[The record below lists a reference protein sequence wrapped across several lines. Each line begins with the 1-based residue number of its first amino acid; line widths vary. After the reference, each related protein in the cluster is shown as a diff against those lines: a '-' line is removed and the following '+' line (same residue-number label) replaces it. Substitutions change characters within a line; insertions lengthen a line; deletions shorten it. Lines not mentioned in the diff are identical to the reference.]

1 VIRRLCVALATLLV
15 TIALVLGAT
24 TSPARA
30 ASDPS
35 FRWYTIHTK
44 HFNVTYHSGIEQVA
58 QHVATIAEGIYETMS
73 AEVGW
78 VPGEVTEIVLG
89 DGSESANGSAS
100 ALPYNA
106 IRLLVTAPE
115 DMSPLGDVDDWYLEL
130 VTHEYTHILHT
141 DHIRGLPAIVNA
153 VLGKTLAPNQVQ
165 PRWILEGLGVY
176 QESARTSAGRLRNSQ
191 WNMFMRAD
199 VLGDNVASIDQ
210 LSNIVRRWPQGNLY
224 YLYGSYFT
232 EWIAQTYGEDALRK
246 MAADYGKQIIPWGFN
261 RSIRRATGSTFVE
274 MYPRWIESMKQR
286 YEAQAKEIRASGLR
300 EGTRLTHH
308 GQTARYPRWIPKNAW
323 PEYAGGLLYFREDQH
338 VRPGLWALPVKRD
351 AKGNV
356 VRTKESEAD
365 TEHIARMNGESV
377 ASFTPDG
384 GVVFAA
390 QEFYKNVFLYG
401 DLERLEPGKR
411 STFGLPDG
419 GRVRIT
425 TSLRA
430 ADPAVS
436 PDGRR
441 VVFNINRAGT
451 RSIHIA
457 DLRDEGLENIR
468 ELVPAG
474 FMEQAFTPRWSPDG
488 THVAYSVWKRGGY
501 RDVRYVDVRDG
512 TWRDLMND
520 RAVDGAPSFSADG
533 RWLYFHSDRTGVMNV
548 YALELATD
556 RLRQVTNVL
565 TGAYMPE
572 PSPDGK
578 TLAYVGYTTE
588 GFDLFAMPLDE
599 ASFTDAP
606 EYVDTR
612 PPPADVVDK
621 RWDVKPYSPWS
632 TLMPRRYG
640 VQITEGSFGRVV
652 IMTASQSDITGFHT
666 ATLSSVTEL
675 EKPELQGSLSYT
687 YSRLP
692 FDAGVGV
699 FRTIAPRGGY
709 ALGTGYRPTVVQ
721 ETTALASS
729 LVFNQPTSAGTTS
742 YVVSHSIARTGAE
755 LPTPIERIDPYET
768 PTFPTRGLVSSL
780 HLGFSYT
787 NAERYLWSVG
797 NERGYSL
804 GLSFDLT
811 DPRLGS
817 DFAGFVSNGD
827 LSMYYLMPWLKHHS
841 VALHAGAGTSGGT
854 FPGRG
859 AFYVGSFVDLPLVDT
874 VRNVLIQGGITLRG
888 YPPVIVAG
896 RSYALGNIE
905 YRFPIVNVDHG
916 PSTLPIFLNRITGN
930 VFLDYGGAFD
940 VLDSAQF
947 KTGVGGE
954 LWFDN
959 TLGYI
964 LGLTFRLGYAR
975 GLSSGGID
983 KIYFVAAVPY

>member
-1 VIRRLCVALATLLV
+1 MFRRLLVALVTLV
-15 TIALVLGAT
+15 ASALVLGAQP
-24 TSPARA
+24 SPARA

-35 FRWYTIHTK
+35 LRWYTLQTP
-44 HFNVTYHSGIEQVA
+44 HFRITYHSGLEQIA
-58 QHVATIAEGIYETMS
+58 QHVASVSEGIYDQMTMS
-73 AEVGW
+73 VGW
-78 VPGEVTEIVLG
+78 VPGELTEISLA
-89 DGSESANGSAS
+89 DINESANGSAG

-153 VLGKTLAPNQVQ
+153 VLGKTMAPNQVQ

-176 QESARTSAGRLRNSQ
+176 HESERTSAGRLRNSQ
-191 WNMFMRAD
+191 WDMFMRAD
-199 VLGDNVASIDQ
+199 VLGDNVASLDQ
-210 LSNIVRRWPQGNLY
+210 LANIVRRWPQGNLY

-232 EWIAQTYGEDALRK
+232 QWIAQKYGEEALRK
-246 MAADYGKQIIPWGFN
+246 MSADYGKQIIPWGFN
-261 RSIRRATGSTFVE
+261 RSIRRATGSTYVE
-274 MYPRWIESMKQR
+274 MYPEWIASMKER
-286 YEAQAKEIRASGLR
+286 YEAQATAVRAKGLR

-323 PEYAGGLLYFREDQH
+323 PEYAGGLLYYREDQH
-338 VRPGLWALPVKRD
+338 IRPGLWALPVKRD
-351 AKGNV
+351 AKGAV
-356 VRTKESEAD
+356 VQTKESEGDA
-365 TEHIARMNGESV
+365 EHIARMNGESV
-377 ASFTPDG
+377 ASFTPEG
-384 GVVFAA
+384 GVVFGS

-411 STFGLPDG
+411 SSFGTPDG
-419 GRVRIT
+419 GRVRVT
-425 TSLRA
+425 RGMRA

-441 VVFNINRAGT
+441 VVFNVNRSGT
-451 RSIHIA
+451 RALNIG
-457 DLRDEGLENIR
+457 DLHDEGLDNVR
-468 ELVPAG
+468 ELVPAS

-501 RDVRYVDVRDG
+501 RDIRYVDVRDG
-512 TWRDLMND
+512 TWRDLTND

-533 RWLYFHSDRTGVMNV
+533 RFLFFHSDRTGIMNV
-548 YALELATD
+548 YAWELATD
-556 RLRQVTNVL
+556 RVRQVTNVL

-578 TLAYVGYTTE
+578 TLAYVGYTTA
-588 GFDLFAMPLDE
+588 GYDLFAMSIDE
-599 ASFTDAP
+599 TKWTEAP

-612 PPPADVVDK
+612 PPVPEIPQK
-621 RWDVKPYSPWS
+621 RWDVKPYNAWP
-632 TLMPRRYG
+632 TLLPRRYG
-640 VQITEGSFGRVV
+640 VQITEGSFGRAV
-652 IMTASQSDITGFHT
+652 IITAAQQDLTGIHAVS
-666 ATLSSVTEL
+666 ATSVTEL
-675 EKPELQGSLSYT
+675 EKPELQGSLAYT
-687 YSRLP
+687 YGRLP
-692 FDAGVGV
+692 VDMGVSV
-699 FRTIAPRGGY
+699 FRTITPRGGF
-709 ALGTGYRPTVVQ
+709 ALGSYRPTVVQ
-721 ETTALASS
+721 ETTGFASS
-729 LVFNQPTSAGTTS
+729 LVYSQPRAADSRS
-742 YVVSHSIARTGAE
+742 YVIVHSIARTGAE
-755 LPTPIERIDPYET
+755 LPTPIDKLDPYET
-768 PTFPTRGLVSSL
+768 PSYPTRGLTSTL
-780 HLGFSYT
+780 HFGYSYT

-797 NERGYSL
+797 AERGYSL

-817 DFAGFVSNGD
+817 DFSGFVSNGD

-841 VALHAGAGTSGGT
+841 LAFHAGAGTSGGV

-896 RSYALGNIE
+896 RSYALGNLE
-905 YRFPIVNVDHG
+905 YRFPIVNIDRG
-916 PSTLPIFLNRITGN
+916 PSTLPIFLNRISGN
-930 VFLDYGGAFD
+930 VFLDYGSAFD
-940 VLDSAQF
+940 LLDTAQF
-947 KTGVGGE
+947 KTGTGAE
-954 LWFDN
+954 LWFDS

-964 LGLTFRLGYAR
+964 ASFTFRLGYAR

-983 KIYFVAAVPY
+983 KVYFVAAVPY